1 MVNISKP
8 YANVFSDGERYIRY
22 FGIPNFSEMQ
32 LNQLDALT
40 TKEEIEDF
48 LYLCYFGDN
57 ADEAK
62 AIIERSL

>member
-1 MVNISKP
+1 MSMGK
-8 YANVFSDGERYIRY
+8 RYIRY

-48 LYLCYFGDN
+48 LYLCYFGDE

-62 AIIERSL
+62 AIIERSF